1 MKVNIKGL
9 AMHYCRNQVIGRHR
23 NVDSSLPIGVRKKK
37 RGGMKGGREGGRKRR
52 KGGEGGKEGRKE
64 GKKL

>member
-9 AMHYCRNQVIGRHR
+9 AMHHCRNQVTGRIR

-37 RGGMKGGREGGRKRR
+37 RGGMKGGSEGERKRR
-52 KGGEGGKEGRKE
+52 KGGERGKEGRKE
-64 GKKL
+64 ERKL